1 MHKRVRIDY
10 NDKYFTKAYRLESQ
24 LLEAYIKLVKNI
36 VDEQIDDQRC
46 YIQKLYRDNIRRFG
60 IPLKVIPI
68 QNIAI
73 QTNKSVVKPVYMLE
87 FHPSLALI
95 GSIDDAIRK
104 SLDELMHMYQ
114 PKTTLEKLE
123 LEMLLLETLQTLW
136 KKKNSLTKSYS
147 LQTER
152 DIFSDLFVE
161 DPIFVCEVGRSTSP
175 SSSSSSSL
183 KCKWFS
189 TNCFFKPSKSLL
201 ELSGYFAEEKYSSQS
216 FAFYPK
222 PQQIKL

>member
-10 NDKYFTKAYRLESQ
+10 TDGYFAKAYKLESQ
-24 LLEAYIKLVKNI
+24 LLEAYIKLIKNI

-46 YIQKLYRDNIRRFG
+46 YIQKLYRDNVRRFG
-60 IPLKVIPI
+60 IPLKVIPM

-95 GSIDDAIRK
+95 GSVDAAIRK

-114 PKTTLEKLE
+114 PKTTLEKIE
-123 LEMLLLETLQTLW
+123 LEMLFLETLQTLW

-147 LQTER
+147 QQTDR
-152 DIFSDLFVE
+152 DIFSDLFIE
-161 DPIFVCEVGRSTSP
+161 DPIFVCEVGRSTS
-175 SSSSSSSL
+175 SSSLSSSSL
-183 KCKWFS
+183 KGKCFS
-189 TNCFFKPSKSLL
+189 TYYLSKPSKALP
-201 ELSGYFAEEKYSSQS
+201 ELSGYFPVQKYNSQS
-216 FAFYPK
+216 FVFFPK
-222 PQQIKL
+222 PQINL